1 MKSITIQ
8 GTKRE
13 SVGKKSTKALRD
25 AELVPCVVYGGEAP
39 LNFSAEE
46 RAFKGLVYT
55 PEAHTVSIEVDGNTI
70 PAVLQ
75 DIQFHP
81 ITDKILHA
89 DFYQLSDD
97 KPVVMEV
104 PVRITGRAKGVVAGG
119 VLRQSF
125 RKLKLKATPAN
136 LPDEIV
142 VDVTPLKIGNKLYV
156 GDIKTNNFIFMHPD
170 NAVVVAVKMS
180 RTAMKGG
187 AAAEDEEDELE
198 AAEVKDQ
205 SPDVP
210 TTEEKSTEA

>member
-46 RAFKGLVYT
+46 KAFKGLVYT
-55 PEAHTVSIEVDGNTI
+55 PEAHTVSIELNGETI

-81 ITDKILHA
+81 ITDKILHV

-104 PVRITGRAKGVVAGG
+104 PVRLTGRSKGVVAGG

-125 RKLKLKATPAN
+125 RKLKVKAIPAN
-136 LPDEIV
+136 LPDEVV
-142 VDVTPLKIGNKLYV
+142 VDVTSLKIGNKLYV
-156 GDIKTNNFIFMHPD
+156 GGIKTEGFSFVHPD

-180 RTAMKGG
+180 RNAMKGG
-187 AAAEDEEDELE
+187 AVADDEDEEVATEE
-198 AAEVKDQ
+198 GAAPAEETAAE
-205 SPDVP
+205 
-210 TTEEKSTEA
+210 

>member
-25 AELVPCVVYGGEAP
+25 AELVPCVVYGGEQP
-39 LNFSAEE
+39 INFSTAEKS
-46 RAFKGLVYT
+46 FKNLVYT
-55 PEAHTVSIEVDGNTI
+55 PDAHTVVIELEGKKID
-70 PAVLQ
+70 AVLQ

-89 DFYQLSDD
+89 DFYQLSAD

-104 PVRITGRAKGVVAGG
+104 PVRITGRAKGVLAGG

-125 RKLKLKATPAN
+125 RKLRLKAIPAN

-156 GDIKTNNFIFMHPD
+156 GDIKNDQYTFLHPD
-170 NAVVVAVKMS
+170 NAVVAAVKMS
-180 RTAMKGG
+180 RNAMKNAG
-187 AAAEDEEDELE
+187 AMVEDDEDEEEVATDAAPEAE
-198 AAEVKDQ
+198 APAAE
-205 SPDVP
+205 
-210 TTEEKSTEA
+210 

>member
-25 AELVPCVVYGGEAP
+25 AELVPCVVYGGQET

-81 ITDKILHA
+81 LTDKILHA
-89 DFYQLSDD
+89 DFYQVSED

-104 PVRITGRAKGVVAGG
+104 PVRLTGRSKGVVAGG
-119 VLRQSF
+119 ALRQSF
-125 RKLKLKATPAN
+125 RKLKIKAIPAN

-142 VDVTPLKIGNKLYV
+142 VDVTPLKIGSKLYV
-156 GDIKTNNFIFMHPD
+156 GDIKVDGFTFMHPD

-187 AAAEDEEDELE
+187 AADEDEDEETATAEGE
-198 AAEVKDQ
+198 APAAEET
-205 SPDVP
+205 SA
-210 TTEEKSTEA
+210 E

>member
-46 RAFKGLVYT
+46 SAFKGLVYT
-55 PEAHTVSIEVDGNTI
+55 PEAHTVSIEVDGKTI

-81 ITDKILHA
+81 ITDKILHI

-97 KPVVMEV
+97 KPVIMEV
-104 PVRITGRAKGVVAGG
+104 PVRITGRSKGVVAGG

-125 RKLKLKATPAN
+125 RKLKVKAIPAN

-142 VDVTPLKIGNKLYV
+142 VDVTPLRIGNKLYI
-156 GDIKTNNFIFMHPD
+156 GSIKTEGYSFVHPD

-180 RTAMKGG
+180 RNAMKGG
-187 AAAEDEEDELE
+187 AAMQDDEDEEEGATEEGAAPE
-198 AAEVKDQ
+198 AAAE
-205 SPDVP
+205 
-210 TTEEKSTEA
+210 TAAE

>member
-13 SVGKKSTKALRD
+13 NVGKKSTKALRD
-25 AELVPCVVYGGEAP
+25 AELVPCVVYGGGEP

-46 RAFKGLVYT
+46 KSFKGLVYT
-55 PEAHTVSIEVDGNTI
+55 PEAHTVSIEIDGQVI

-89 DFYQLSDD
+89 DFYQLSAD

-104 PVRITGRAKGVVAGG
+104 PVRITGRSKGVVAGG

-125 RKLKLKATPAN
+125 RKLKVKAIPAN
-136 LPDEIV
+136 LPDEVV
-142 VDVTPLKIGNKLYV
+142 VDVTPLKIGNKIYV
-156 GDIKTNNFIFMHPD
+156 GGIKTEGYSFVHPD

-180 RTAMKGG
+180 RNAMKGG
-187 AAAEDEEDELE
+187 AVVEDDEEEEVVAEEGTAPAAEET
-198 AAEVKDQ
+198 AAE
-205 SPDVP
+205 
-210 TTEEKSTEA
+210 

>member
-25 AELVPCVVYGGEAP
+25 AELVPCVVYGGKEP

-46 RAFKGLVYT
+46 RSFKGLVYT

-89 DFYQLSDD
+89 DFYQLADD

-104 PVRITGRAKGVVAGG
+104 PVRITGRAKGVVSGG
-119 VLRQSF
+119 AMRQTY
-125 RKLKLKATPAN
+125 RKLKLKALPAN

-156 GDIKTNNFIFMHPD
+156 GDIKTNNFTFMHPD

-187 AAAEDEEDELE
+187 AAVEDDEEET
-198 AAEVKDQ
+198 AAEG
-205 SPDVP
+205 
-210 TTEEKSTEA
+210 EAPAAEATSAE

>member
-13 SVGKKSTKALRD
+13 NVGKKSTKALRD
-25 AELVPCVVYGGEAP
+25 AELVPCVVYGGAET

-46 RAFKGLVYT
+46 RSFKGLVYT

-81 ITDKILHA
+81 LTDKILHA
-89 DFYQLSDD
+89 DFYQLDEN

-104 PVRITGRAKGVVAGG
+104 PVRLTGRSKGVVAGG
-119 VLRQSF
+119 AMRQSF
-125 RKLKLKATPAN
+125 RKLKLKALPAN

-142 VDVTPLKIGNKLYV
+142 VDVTPLKIGSKLYV
-156 GDIKTNNFIFMHPD
+156 GDIPTENFTFMHPD

-180 RTAMKGG
+180 RTASKGG
-187 AAAEDEEDELE
+187 AAADDDEEETTAE
-198 AAEVKDQ
+198 GEAPAAEE
-205 SPDVP
+205 
-210 TTEEKSTEA
+210 TAAE

>member
-25 AELVPCVVYGGEAP
+25 AELVPCVVYGGAET

-55 PEAHTVSIEVDGNTI
+55 PEAHTVSIEVDGQTI

-89 DFYQLSDD
+89 DFYQLDEN
-97 KPVVMEV
+97 KAVVMEV

-119 VLRQSF
+119 AMRQSF
-125 RKLKLKATPAN
+125 RKLKLKALPAN

-156 GDIKTNNFIFMHPD
+156 GDIKTDNFTFMHPD

-180 RTAMKGG
+180 RTASKGG
-187 AAAEDEEDELE
+187 AAAEDDEEETTGAE
-198 AAEVKDQ
+198 GEAPAAEET
-205 SPDVP
+205 SA
-210 TTEEKSTEA
+210 E

>member
-8 GTKRE
+8 GQKRE

-25 AELVPCVVYGGEAP
+25 AELVPCVVYGGKEP
-39 LNFSAEE
+39 LHFSTEE
-46 RAFKGLVYT
+46 KSFKNLVYT
-55 PEAHTVSIEVDGNTI
+55 PEAHTVSIEVNGETI

-81 ITDKILHA
+81 ITDRILHV

-104 PVRITGRAKGVVAGG
+104 PVRITGRSRGVVAGG

-125 RKLKLKATPAN
+125 RKLKVKALPAN

-142 VDVTPLKIGNKLYV
+142 IDVTKLRIGNKTYV
-156 GDIKTNNFIFMHPD
+156 GDIKSPDYTFMHPD

-187 AAAEDEEDELE
+187 AIADDDDEEEEEAAAE
-198 AAEVKDQ
+198 
-205 SPDVP
+205 
-210 TTEEKSTEA
+210 

>member
-13 SVGKKSTKALRD
+13 NVGKKSTKALRD
-25 AELVPCVVYGGEAP
+25 AELVPCVVYGGDGP
-39 LNFSAEE
+39 VNFSTEE
-46 RAFKGLVYT
+46 KSFKNLVYT
-55 PEAHTVSIEVDGNTI
+55 PDAHTAELVIDGETI

-81 ITDKILHA
+81 ITDKILHV
-89 DFYQLSDD
+89 DFYQLAED
-97 KPVVMEV
+97 KPVIIEV

-125 RKLKLKATPAN
+125 RKLKLKALPAN

-156 GDIKTNNFIFMHPD
+156 GDIKAEGYTFMHPD
-170 NAVVVAVKMS
+170 NAVVAAVKMS
-180 RTAMKGG
+180 RNAMKGG
-187 AAAEDEEDELE
+187 AAAADDDEDT
-198 AAEVKDQ
+198 AAETPADGGA
-205 SPDVP
+205 PAIDAP
-210 TTEEKSTEA
+210 TAE

>member
-25 AELVPCVVYGGEAP
+25 AELVPCVVYGGNET
-39 LNFSAEE
+39 LNFSATEKS
-46 RAFKGLVYT
+46 FKGLVYT
-55 PEAHTVSIEVDGNTI
+55 PEAHTVSIEVDGKTI

-81 ITDKILHA
+81 LTDKILHA

-104 PVRITGRAKGVVAGG
+104 PVKLVGRSKGVVAGG
-119 VLRQSF
+119 AMRQSF
-125 RKLKLKATPAN
+125 RKLKVKAIPGN

-156 GDIKTNNFIFMHPD
+156 GDIKVQGFTFMHPD

-180 RTAMKGG
+180 RTAAKGG
-187 AAAEDEEDELE
+187 GAVADDDDDEEVVTEGEAPAAEETS
-198 AAEVKDQ
+198 AE
-205 SPDVP
+205 
-210 TTEEKSTEA
+210 

>member
-25 AELVPCVVYGGEAP
+25 AELVPCVVYGGTEP

-46 RAFKGLVYT
+46 KSFKGLVYT
-55 PEAHTVSIEVDGNTI
+55 PEAHTVSIEVDGQTI

-89 DFYQLSDD
+89 DFYQLSED
-97 KPVVMEV
+97 KPVIMEV
-104 PVRITGRAKGVVAGG
+104 PVRVTGRSKGVVAGG
-119 VLRQSF
+119 VLRQNF
-125 RKLKLKATPAN
+125 RKLKLKAIPAN

-142 VDVTPLKIGNKLYV
+142 VDITPLKIGNKLFLESLKNDKY
-156 GDIKTNNFIFMHPD
+156 TFMHPD
-170 NAVVVAVKMS
+170 NAVIAAVKMS
-180 RTAMKGG
+180 RNAGKNTAAGDDEDETV
-187 AAAEDEEDELE
+187 AEETSDAAE
-198 AAEVKDQ
+198 
-205 SPDVP
+205 
-210 TTEEKSTEA
+210 

>member
-25 AELVPCVVYGGEAP
+25 AELVPCVVYGGAET

-55 PEAHTVSIEVDGNTI
+55 PEAHTVSIEVDGQTI

-89 DFYQLSDD
+89 DFYQLADD

-104 PVRITGRAKGVVAGG
+104 PVRITGRAKGVVSGG
-119 VLRQSF
+119 AMRQTY
-125 RKLKLKATPAN
+125 RKLKIKALPAN

-156 GDIKTNNFIFMHPD
+156 GDIKTSNFTFMHPD

-187 AAAEDEEDELE
+187 AAAMDEEDELE
-198 AAEVKDQ
+198 EEVKDQ

>member
-25 AELVPCVVYGGEAP
+25 AELVPCVVYGGAET

-46 RAFKGLVYT
+46 RSFKGLVYS
-55 PEAHTVSIEVDGNTI
+55 PDAHTVSIEVDGQTI

-89 DFYQLSDD
+89 DFYQLADD

-104 PVRITGRAKGVVAGG
+104 PVRLTGRAKGVVSGG
-119 VLRQSF
+119 ALRQSF
-125 RKLKLKATPAN
+125 RKLKLKALPAN

-156 GDIKTNNFIFMHPD
+156 GDIKTDGFTFMHPD

-187 AAAEDEEDELE
+187 AAVEDDDDEEGEAP
-198 AAEVKDQ
+198 AAEAT
-205 SPDVP
+205 SA
-210 TTEEKSTEA
+210 E

>member
-13 SVGKKSTKALRD
+13 SVGKKSTTALRD
-25 AELVPCVVYGGEAP
+25 AELVPCVVYGGKEP

-46 RAFKGLVYT
+46 RSFKGLVYT

-97 KPVVMEV
+97 KAVVMEV
-104 PVRITGRAKGVVAGG
+104 PVRLTGRAKGVVAGG
-119 VLRQSF
+119 ALRQSF
-125 RKLKLKATPAN
+125 RKLKLKAIPAN

-156 GDIKTNNFIFMHPD
+156 GDIKADGFTFMHPD

-187 AAAEDEEDELE
+187 AAAMDEEDELE
-198 AAEVKDQ
+198 AEEVKDQ